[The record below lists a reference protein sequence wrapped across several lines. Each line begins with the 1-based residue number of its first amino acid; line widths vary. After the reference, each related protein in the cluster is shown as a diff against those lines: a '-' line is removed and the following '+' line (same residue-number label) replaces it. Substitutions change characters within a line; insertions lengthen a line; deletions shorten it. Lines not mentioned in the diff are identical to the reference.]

1 LKYNFKVVLINGV
14 KSLAAPVDEKQ
25 LLGLKAGYEVIING
39 TIYTARDAAHKRI
52 YEIIKKGE
60 KMPFNPTGQIIYY
73 VGPTP
78 PRPGRVI
85 GSAGPTTSYRM
96 DMYTPFL
103 LATGIKVVIGK
114 GKRSEEI
121 KKSFIENRAVYLV
134 TVGGAGALLSR
145 YIRKAEIVAFEDL
158 GPEAVYRL
166 EVEGFPAFV
175 CYDLYG
181 TDLYEEGQKKY
192 RKG

>member
-1 LKYNFKVVLINGV
+1 MKI
-14 KSLAAPVDEKQ
+14 LAAPVDEKQ
-25 LLGLKAGYEVIING
+25 LLDLKAGDEVIING

-52 YEIIKKGE
+52 CEVINKGE
-60 KMPFNPTGQIIYY
+60 KMPFDPEGQIIYY

-78 PRPGRVI
+78 PPPGRVI

-96 DMYTPFL
+96 DKHTPFL
-103 LATGIKVVIGK
+103 LAKGIKAVVGK
-114 GKRSEEI
+114 GKRSEEV
-121 KKSFIENRAVYLV
+121 KKSFMEHRAVYLV
-134 TVGGAGALLSR
+134 TVGGAGALISK

-175 CYDLYG
+175 CYDLHG
-181 TDLYEEGQKKY
+181 NDLYEEGQKKY
-192 RKG
+192 RKDESSVT